1 MQRRS
6 FIMAA
11 AATALG
17 GCLASAPT
25 DEEPTGTP
33 TDSPRPT
40 PTGSPEPTAHGP
52 ELVETS
58 FEVTGV
64 ECGGPVADHEVT
76 MEDGR
81 VTVEGTLD
89 GSDGCH
95 SAELVRGAYD
105 RVADTLYVDVEA
117 VTGDD
122 ADVCTQ
128 CIVEI
133 DYVATFEFEGGE
145 PGAVEVD
152 QRGAVSGSSSESGS
166 ASATPGD
173 GTEAPTPK
181 PDDYRGSGRAFSPYR
196 GTPSSV

>member
-6 FIMAA
+6 FMMAA
-11 AATALG
+11 ATTALA

-25 DEEPTGTP
+25 GEEPTGTP
-33 TDSPRPT
+33 TGSPSPT

-52 ELVETS
+52 ELVGTS

-76 MEDGR
+76 TGDGR

-95 SAELVRGAYD
+95 SAELVRGEYD
-105 RVADTLYVDVEA
+105 RVADTLYVEVEA
-117 VTGDD
+117 VAGDD
-122 ADVCTQ
+122 AEVCTQ

-145 PGAVEVD
+145 PGTVEVE
-152 QRGAVSGSSSESGS
+152 QRGAVSGSSSQSGSGS
-166 ASATPGD
+166 ATPSGGSDGSTPEPGD
-173 GTEAPTPK
+173 
-181 PDDYRGSGRAFSPYR
+181 Y
-196 GTPSSV
+196 